1 MLCDSGAATSLK
13 QTSHYDELYCV
24 FCLQQTG
31 FFLVEYF
38 THTQERETRVDSKDE
53 NKSDKINKVKWRRD
67 ASRVRLTSSL
77 SEKWAAVNFLLFL
90 IVFAK
95 KTVFSAVKQRLV
107 LVFIKKKKE
116 RERERKENIHH
127 EAGEHKP
134 DTEKVLKFSFETEKP
149 SREKASDPSDK
160 SGAVWR
166 SSWCRSSAV
175 WATVNLKLSLVFLL
189 WMWFH
194 FHSFGQRFVSKQFWF

>member
-1 MLCDSGAATSLK
+1 MIRLHKRLFLRLFYLFFKFFLRSANVSVLCDSGAATSLK

-107 LVFIKKKKE
+107 LVFIKKKK
-116 RERERKENIHH
+116 RERERKKRKH
-127 EAGEHKP
+127 
-134 DTEKVLKFSFETEKP
+134 
-149 SREKASDPSDK
+149 
-160 SGAVWR
+160 
-166 SSWCRSSAV
+166 SSWNGRTQT
-175 WATVNLKLSLVFLL
+175 WHRKGLKV
-189 WMWFH
+189 
-194 FHSFGQRFVSKQFWF
+194 

>member
-1 MLCDSGAATSLK
+1 MMNFI
-13 QTSHYDELYCV
+13 V
-24 FCLQQTG
+24 FFACNKLG

-53 NKSDKINKVKWRRD
+53 SDKINKVKWRRD

-107 LVFIKKKKE
+107 LVFIKKKKK
-116 RERERKENIHH
+116 REREKEKKTFIMKRANTNLTQ
-127 EAGEHKP
+127 K
-134 DTEKVLKFSFETEKP
+134 
-149 SREKASDPSDK
+149 
-160 SGAVWR
+160 R
-166 SSWCRSSAV
+166 S
-175 WATVNLKLSLVFLL
+175 
-189 WMWFH
+189 
-194 FHSFGQRFVSKQFWF
+194 